1 VTDDKKDQQLQW
13 LDPPFAPPAL
23 PVMYRGSHKNISE
36 FFMLT
41 AATRA
46 IKALPESQRLPVAI
60 ALLVHFAGLTARMD
74 KLISAGYVRKQPDR
88 GEFDIAELI
97 RATAEECND

>member
-1 VTDDKKDQQLQW
+1 
-13 LDPPFAPPAL
+13 
-23 PVMYRGSHKNISE
+23 
-36 FFMLT
+36 MLT

-46 IKALPESQRLPVAI
+46 IEALPESQRLPVAI

-74 KLISAGYVRKQPDR
+74 KLISAGYARKQPDR
-88 GEFDIAELI
+88 GELDIAEVI

>member
-1 VTDDKKDQQLQW
+1 MIKKISNYNGLTH
-13 LDPPFAPPAL
+13 LLPPPAPPA
-23 PVMYRGSHKNISE
+23 MYRGSHKNISE

-74 KLISAGYVRKQPDR
+74 KLISAGYARKQPDR
-88 GEFDIAELI
+88 EEFDIAELI